1 MQKIK
6 KVLNNNKGMAMVEFV
21 VLLSVILVLATILI
35 SFKDFILK
43 PTDSVNEGITHL
55 ENEDKIL
62 NIDEIIVK

>member
-6 KVLNNNKGMAMVEFV
+6 KVLNNNKWMAMVEFV

-43 PTDSVNEGITHL
+43 PSH
-55 ENEDKIL
+55 
-62 NIDEIIVK
+62 

>member
-1 MQKIK
+1 
-6 KVLNNNKGMAMVEFV
+6 MAMVEFV